1 MTEPAGKCYLASMNS
16 LRRYLV
22 VGLLCGLIAT
32 PAVGQLVHLSF
43 TEPNGDLM
51 FRANHVSVPWNL
63 TGGAMTR
70 LDIFYDVEQQK
81 GEVQNRDPSRNFW
94 RAKVETYGIGSFEI
108 VRPLQRFG
116 PAPYEGPPGG
126 SNTLWLTHFDDVDKY
141 EQFEFSVQFTDT
153 DPSELPVPPFVLG
166 HNSFSLEAG
175 STFFDVPRMGWGYG
189 NAGFNVATAAIVPY
203 PDFRPIPEPVTYA
216 WAALALLGA
225 AVIRARWAWA
235 FRKPLR

>member
-1 MTEPAGKCYLASMNS
+1 MTEPAGKCYLPRMNS
-16 LRRYLV
+16 LSRLV
-22 VGLLCGLIAT
+22 VLGLLGGLIVT

-43 TEPNGDLM
+43 SEPNGYLT
-51 FRANHVSVPWNL
+51 FRADHASVSWNL
-63 TGGAMTR
+63 TEGAMTR

-108 VRPLQRFG
+108 VRPIMRLG
-116 PAPYEGPPGG
+116 TAEYEGPPGG
-126 SNTLWLTHFDDVDKY
+126 TNTLWLNHYDDVGKY
-141 EQFEFSVQFTDT
+141 EQFEFSLQFTDT

-175 STFFDVPRMGWGYG
+175 RTFFDVPRMGWGYG

-203 PDFRPIPEPVTYA
+203 PDFRPIPEPATYA

-225 AVIRARWAWA
+225 AVVRARWA
-235 FRKPLR
+235 RIIRT